1 MKEKSVFTSQITKQ
15 CQYQYYKKHP
25 KCHKKNSKMNI
36 YFTII
41 LYTRI
46 VSWNKGKL
54 IHAGKYMYL
63 G

>member
-25 KCHKKNSKMNI
+25 KCHKKIAKWI
-36 YFTII
+36 FTSQLFYIKEYYLEI
-41 LYTRI
+41 RE
-46 VSWNKGKL
+46 KL